1 MTQTSPV
8 PEALKR
14 VVVHEDPTQE
24 AAATIA
30 VDYSS
35 RLDVAHLTLN
45 PEHAPPESVDGYRIR
60 AGIQAALEPMR
71 RYHRNVTRR
80 YGVWDE
86 EEQIFQEGIEKAA
99 AEIEQL
105 VHLAPRT
112 PAQLLEALG
121 QLTDEQLLSVP
132 GLGPKKLESLRKG
145 LV

>member
-1 MTQTSPV
+1 MTQSPPL

-14 VVVHEDPTQE
+14 VVVHEDATQE
-24 AAATIA
+24 DAATIV
-30 VDYSS
+30 VDYSD

-71 RYHRNVTRR
+71 RYNRAVTRQ
-80 YGVWDE
+80 YGEWE
-86 EEQIFQEGIEKAA
+86 GEQKLFAAGFEKAA
-99 AEIEQL
+99 TEIEQL
-105 VHLAPRT
+105 VHLAPRS
-112 PAQLLEALG
+112 PQQLLEALG

-132 GLGPKKLESLRKG
+132 GLGAKKLEYLRKG